1 MKHLRD
7 DRDPSSRHILR
18 SCAEV
23 LNHVSSTMGFSHG
36 RMPMLWTLEQNIL
49 APPCTNWVVPIDLL
63 SARSASSTISTT
75 MFDASPPRALT
86 ALLLLLSWKTLTCH
100 AFSVAYP
107 ASSEAPRLQQ
117 QQHSSKVRQNKN
129 PFQLSGLDIEQPDF
143 DSLFA
148 QIQEVSPLARSVV
161 EGRNRN
167 LGLAAI
173 VDDKKCKTIRSATCI
188 KDQGYISFSHLALH

>member
-1 MKHLRD
+1 MRECRCFGLWNKTSHHT
-7 DRDPSSRHILR
+7 SSSIL
-18 SCAEV
+18 S
-23 LNHVSSTMGFSHG
+23 
-36 RMPMLWTLEQNIL
+36 
-49 APPCTNWVVPIDLL
+49 PPCTNWDVASSIDLI
-63 SARSASSTISTT
+63 SARSASSPISTT
-75 MFDASPPRALT
+75 MLDASPPRALT
-86 ALLLLLSWKTLTCH
+86 AVLLLLSWKTLTCH

-117 QQHSSKVRQNKN
+117 QHHSSNVQQSKN
-129 PFQLSGLDIEQPDF
+129 PFLLSGLDIEQPDF

-173 VDDKKCKTIRSATCI
+173 ADDKGKTVRFAIWI
-188 KDQGYISFSHLALH
+188 KDQGCISFSHLTPRTSSPFLQTEKP